1 MKTNDWK
8 HQKRGEVEIITSQ
21 WKPIHSIRH
30 KTIFG
35 EAQRKIYKNYTKN
48 YKSIKKKSI
57 KTEDS
62 EKTHFTLK
70 QKLTYGIYS
79 KKWERLKTRIFHV

>member
-35 EAQRKIYKNYTKN
+35 EAQRKN
-48 YKSIKKKSI
+48 
-57 KTEDS
+57 
-62 EKTHFTLK
+62 L
-70 QKLTYGIYS
+70 QKL
-79 KKWERLKTRIFHV
+79 H